1 MNGWAVVIWTVVLI
15 AMSSFFVGVE
25 FALMSAKR
33 HRLEEAAQRSVAGR
47 AALKNASELTL
58 LLAGSQLGITVCT
71 LALGAITKPAVHHAL
86 MPVLTGLGLAP
97 VVADGAAFLL
107 ALLIVTFLHLVV
119 GEMAPK
125 SWAISHPEKSAVWLS
140 LPMRGFML
148 LTRPILVVLN
158 RSANWLVH
166 KSGSAAVD
174 ELSAGQNPESLR
186 HLVEHSVSVGA
197 LEAGYS
203 ATLSS
208 ALDLR
213 TLTVADIAI
222 RGDITAVS
230 PDADISEIQRV
241 SVESAHRRVVVRD
254 GDVTLGLVHV
264 RDTLVDGA
272 AGRKAADL
280 VRAPLLIPST
290 MPAAQAMR
298 QMRDTRNQLAIVTDG
313 GQEVGLLS
321 LDDIMQRMLPQKP
334 RPAAP
339 QTIAITKGA
348 HPHPRT

>member
-1 MNGWAVVIWTVVLI
+1 MNGWSVVIWTVVLI
-15 AMSSFFVGVE
+15 TLSSFFVGVE
-25 FALMSAKR
+25 FALMSSKR
-33 HRLEEAAQRSVAGR
+33 HRLEEAAQRSIAGR

-86 MPVLTGLGLAP
+86 MPVMTKLGLAP

-148 LTRPILVVLN
+148 LTRPILVLLN
-158 RSANWLVH
+158 GSANWLVH
-166 KSGSAAVD
+166 KAGSAAVD

-186 HLVEHSVSVGA
+186 HLVEHSANVGA

-203 ATLSS
+203 ATLAS

-222 RGDITAVS
+222 RDDISSVA
-230 PDADISEIQRV
+230 PDAGIAEIQQM
-241 SVESAHRRVVVRD
+241 SIDSSHRRVVVRD
-254 GDVTLGLVHV
+254 GGVTIGLVHV
-264 RDTLVDGA
+264 RDTLLEGSQ
-272 AGRKAADL
+272 GKTAADL
-280 VRAPLLIPST
+280 LRTPLKIPST

-298 QMRDTRNQLAIVTDG
+298 RLRETGNQLAIVTNEG
-313 GQEVGLLS
+313 REVGLLS
-321 LDDIMQRMLPQKP
+321 VDDIMQRMLPAKAA
-334 RPAAP
+334 RPLQP
-339 QTIAITKGA
+339 PISLTKSA
-348 HPHPRT
+348 HPHPRP